1 MLLSLPIMLAILVNI
16 HHTFILINLI
26 LLIIGFT
33 HTARNIINPIMN
45 AVAVII
51 CEEDSQ
57 EEHSGAEIAELLRDH
72 TDSANAA
79 FTLDTL
85 VPEEEAEIF
94 EYEFENEV
102 TAAARHLPDNS
113 FDEHMFYEYFHS
125 EAYAGDLAYNQ
136 DIHLPSSGVF
146 SLTGEHSGGL
156 IVAEDSLEDT
166 ELEIYEAMD
175 EDISVV
181 DFGLVRTQSCYF

>member
-1 MLLSLPIMLAILVNI
+1 MLAILVNI
-16 HHTFILINLI
+16 HHAFFLINII

-33 HTARNIINPIMN
+33 NTVRNIINPIMN
-45 AVAVII
+45 FVAVIFY
-51 CEEDSQ
+51 EDSQ
-57 EEHSGAEIAELLRDH
+57 EEHNEAEIAELLRDH
-72 TDSANAA
+72 ADGATAA

-125 EAYAGDLAYNQ
+125 EAYAGDLAFNQ
-136 DIHLPSSGVF
+136 EIHLPSGVF
-146 SLTGEHSGGL
+146 SLNGEHSGGL

>member
-1 MLLSLPIMLAILVNI
+1 MLAILVNI
-16 HHTFILINLI
+16 HHVFFLINII

-33 HTARNIINPIMN
+33 NTVRNIINPIMN
-45 AVAVII
+45 FVAVIFY
-51 CEEDSQ
+51 EDSQ
-57 EEHSGAEIAELLRDH
+57 EEHSEAEIAELLRDH
-72 TDSANAA
+72 ADGVTAA

-85 VPEEEAEIF
+85 GPEEEAEIF
-94 EYEFENEV
+94 ENALQNEG
-102 TAAARHLPDNS
+102 TAATRHLPDNS

-136 DIHLPSSGVF
+136 EIHLPSSGVF
-146 SLTGEHSGGL
+146 SLIGEHSGGL